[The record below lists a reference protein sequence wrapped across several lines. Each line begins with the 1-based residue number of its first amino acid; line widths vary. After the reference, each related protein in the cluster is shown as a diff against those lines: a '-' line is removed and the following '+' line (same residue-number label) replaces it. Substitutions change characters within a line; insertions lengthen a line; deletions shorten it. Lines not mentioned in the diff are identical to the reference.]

1 MVKRLELENALKI
14 AIDDEVVNDH
24 NITLQEMKSI
34 KKRFDEL
41 FDTLKD
47 EAEDEDMEVE
57 DGEDIEDDEDE
68 GEVP

>member
-14 AIDDEVVNDH
+14 AIDDEVINDH
-24 NITLQEMKSI
+24 NITLQEMDSI

-41 FDTLKD
+41 FDTLRD
-47 EAEDEDMEVE
+47 EAEEEDDE
-57 DGEDIEDDEDE
+57 DEDE